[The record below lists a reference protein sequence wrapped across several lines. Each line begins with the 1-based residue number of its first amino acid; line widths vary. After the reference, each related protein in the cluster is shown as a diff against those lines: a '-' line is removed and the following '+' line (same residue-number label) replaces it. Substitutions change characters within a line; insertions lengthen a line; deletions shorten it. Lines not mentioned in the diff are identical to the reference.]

1 MKQYTNP
8 QIEKLIDDH
17 IHHARDRRIMK
28 LHYIDGLS
36 ADTISKLD
44 AHKKDVPLEIRIDI
58 QPRRISEILS
68 DRLLEIE
75 EYL

>member
-1 MKQYTNP
+1 MKPYTNSH
-8 QIEKLIDDH
+8 IAFVIDEY
-17 IHHARDRRIMK
+17 IHNARDRRIMK

-36 ADTISKLD
+36 ADTISRLD
-44 AHKKDVPLEIRIDI
+44 ENRKDVPKEIRIDI

-68 DRLLEIE
+68 ERLLEID